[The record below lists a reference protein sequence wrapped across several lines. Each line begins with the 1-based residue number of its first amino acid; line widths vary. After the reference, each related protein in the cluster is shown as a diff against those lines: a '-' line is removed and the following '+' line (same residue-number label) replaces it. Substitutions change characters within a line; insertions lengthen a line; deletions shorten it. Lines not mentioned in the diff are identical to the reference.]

1 MKTVILQWDITK
13 ENCIKC
19 ILQLHRNGPVDYK
32 IWGVV
37 QQIVYETNICD
48 IHDLQK
54 RLMQSWFDFEQN
66 VIQAMI
72 DQWRDSLRSCVHAG
86 GGPFELTL

>member
-1 MKTVILQWDITK
+1 
-13 ENCIKC
+13 
-19 ILQLHRNGPVDYK
+19 
-32 IWGVV
+32 V

-86 GGPFELTL
+86 GGPFELTLWNYCLFVLCGSMEHFMKLSL